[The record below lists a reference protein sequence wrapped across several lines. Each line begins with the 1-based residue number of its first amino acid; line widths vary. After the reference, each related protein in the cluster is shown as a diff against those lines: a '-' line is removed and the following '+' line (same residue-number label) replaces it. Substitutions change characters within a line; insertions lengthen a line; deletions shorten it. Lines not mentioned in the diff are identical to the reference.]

1 MNILFSILTAFFLG
15 FLSMPILI
23 YGFQKLKLVDEPGG
37 RKIHSNAT
45 PSMGGIVIVLS
56 ILITSLVW
64 LNHSDLFEIRYMLA
78 SLALMFFVGLRDDL
92 VVLSPIQKLLGQ
104 FVASLLVVVMADI
117 RISGLYGFLGI
128 YELPILLSYLLSI
141 IVLIALTNSFN
152 LIDGLDGLAGT
163 MSLLTFVFLGW
174 WFHSI
179 GFESY
184 GLYSLIVGA
193 SVLSF
198 LIFNWYPAK
207 IFMGDTGSLSLGF
220 VLAVLTILFID
231 SNGKLPE
238 TSPWKFNA
246 PIASGIAIMI
256 VPIYDTIRVFARRI
270 RRRKSPFLPDKSHV
284 HHFLAR
290 TGLTHDKVVFTLGG
304 IKIFFI
310 GIIFL
315 GAEFSDYIML
325 PIVIFMAVSL
335 GYRLDAYTLKKLKQN
350 YRKSPPILNG
360 KNIKA
365 NHKTKLKDE
374 LKEHIHISDN

>member
-1 MNILFSILTAFFLG
+1 
-15 FLSMPILI
+15 MPLLI
-23 YGFQKLKLVDEPGG
+23 YGFQKFKLVDEPGG

-56 ILITSLVW
+56 VFVTSLVW
-64 LNHSDLFEIRYMLA
+64 LNLSDLFEIRYILA

-92 VVLSPIQKLLGQ
+92 VVLSPKQKLLGQ

-117 RISGLYGFLGI
+117 RISGLYGFMGI
-128 YELPILLSYLLSI
+128 HELPIFVSYLLSI
-141 IVLIALTNSFN
+141 TVLLALTNSFN

-163 MSLLTFVFLGW
+163 ISLLTFVFLGW
-174 WFHSI
+174 WFTSI
-179 GFESY
+179 GLESY

-198 LIFNWYPAK
+198 LVFNWHPAK

-220 VLAVLTILFID
+220 VLAVLTVLFID
-231 SNGKLPE
+231 SNGKLME
-238 TSPWKFNA
+238 GSSWKFNA

-310 GIIFL
+310 GLIFM
-315 GAEFSDYIML
+315 GAAFSDYIML
-325 PIVIFMAVSL
+325 PIVIFIAVLL
-335 GYRLDAYTLKKLKQN
+335 GYRLDAFTLKKLKQN
-350 YRKSPPILNG
+350 CKKSPPILNG
-360 KNIKA
+360 KILRAKHA
-365 NHKTKLKDE
+365 TSLKGQLQE
-374 LKEHIHISDN
+374 QIHISDN